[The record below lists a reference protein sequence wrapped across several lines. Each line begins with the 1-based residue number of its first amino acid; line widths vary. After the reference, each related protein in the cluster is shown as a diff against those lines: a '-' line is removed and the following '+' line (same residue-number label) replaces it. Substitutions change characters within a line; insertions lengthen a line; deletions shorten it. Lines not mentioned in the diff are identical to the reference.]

1 MFKKFKQLIGVKEL
15 FKEQVGNYFFYGS
28 CRWEPNNDLNIIDSK
43 KVETIFFLNT
53 YATNSMKLIIES
65 LKGKKEYHLEIRPE
79 TKDSILI
86 LNVVD
91 FDSNHI
97 KLRVFL
103 NKEVVFFRIQNENT
117 GFYFSK
123 ENLMYEK
130 DMFTPNIQKSNKEG
144 KKTLE
149 NERLRKFENLI
160 NELITINPRF
170 DIIRKT
176 EKYAVLYCNS
186 RRYNFT
192 LKLSNKSDGWLYFEY
207 SANNY
212 ANSTQCNIISENLL
226 NFDEIKDAYEF
237 LESSI
242 INRNKLFSINYNPLK
257 NYEIQKNVNLLS
269 INLNSDNHNELQL
282 TFEYGIIINVD
293 SYAPYDEYSWE
304 IIPEKVFV
312 EDDIINLVEDS
323 TQLLFGDWDF
333 TRQESD
339 EKLAYW
345 SNKRFKL
352 NPDFDEYVLVGAD
365 RLIDSNFKL
374 EINIQGIQAIESLK
388 KLIDKITSSNQKI
401 KIVEQDELGN
411 ILFELFSLHY
421 KFSISLKLNLS
432 NGILKVDYNV
442 YDFSGERLLKLI
454 DPKTVKE
461 FELVDLQ
468 DVNHAYDLLVKNIL
482 NINEISNINYNPF
495 RSSDHKKSVKLL
507 KISQKV
513 NNEIE
518 LVFEYGIEVRFQA
531 KKDYSDFDNPMEPE
545 NEIPYKYEVTPYNS
559 MLPDEIEDLV
569 DHCYALIFDYYD
581 QKEVNRILRVNADWE
596 FKLNP
601 DFNWD

>member
-1 MFKKFKQLIGVKEL
+1 MFTSIKKMLGYEPTARKLI
-15 FKEQVGNYFFYGS
+15 GNYFYYGS
-28 CRWEPNNDLNIIDSK
+28 CRWEANNDLNIIDSK

-53 YATNSMKLIIES
+53 YATNSMKLIIDS

-91 FDSNHI
+91 FDSNDI
-97 KLRVFL
+97 KLKVFL
-103 NKEVVFFRIQNENT
+103 NKEVAFFRIQNENT

-123 ENLMYEK
+123 ENLMNEK
-130 DMFTPNIQKSNKEG
+130 DMFIPNIQKSNKERN
-144 KKTLE
+144 KILE

-160 NELITINPRF
+160 NDLISINPRF
-170 DIIRKT
+170 DIIRKN

-192 LKLSNKSDGWLYFEY
+192 LKLSIKNDGWLYFEY

-212 ANSTQCNIISENLL
+212 ANSTHCNIISENLF
-226 NFDEIKDAYEF
+226 NFDEINDAYEF

-269 INLNSDNHNELQL
+269 INSNSNTNDELQL
-282 TFEYGIIINVD
+282 TFEYGIIIKVYFYD
-293 SYAPYDEYSWE
+293 PYDEFYWE
-304 IIPEKVFV
+304 IIPENVFV
-312 EDDIINLVEDS
+312 EDEIINLVEDS
-323 TQLLFGDWDF
+323 SDLLFRDWDF

-345 SNKRFKL
+345 SNNRFKL
-352 NPDFDEYVLVGAD
+352 NPDFDEDVLVGAD
-365 RLIDSNFKL
+365 RLNDGNFKL

-388 KLIDKITSSNQKI
+388 KLIDKIMSSNQKI

-411 ILFELFSLHY
+411 ILFELYSLQY
-421 KFSISLKLNLS
+421 KFSFRLKLNLS
-432 NGILKVDYNV
+432 SGMLKVHYNV
-442 YDFSGERLLKLI
+442 YDFSGEHLRKLLDRKI
-454 DPKTVKE
+454 VNE
-461 FELVDLQ
+461 FELVDILEI
-468 DVNHAYDLLVKNIL
+468 DHTYDLLVKNIL

-518 LVFEYGIEVRFQA
+518 LVFEYGIKVRFRA
-531 KKDYSDFDNPMEPE
+531 KKDYRDFDDPREPE